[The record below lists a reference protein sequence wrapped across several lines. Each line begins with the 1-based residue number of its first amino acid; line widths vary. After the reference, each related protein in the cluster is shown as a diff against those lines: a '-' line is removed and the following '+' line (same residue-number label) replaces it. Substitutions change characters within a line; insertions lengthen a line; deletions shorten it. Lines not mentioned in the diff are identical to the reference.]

1 MDADVSGYFIFCSLS
16 PLSNLLYHD
25 AVGASEL
32 QASGEVKSIHPAQ
45 DKCKHHHRHIGLNAR
60 QVESSGDYNQYR
72 VDEARED
79 RENVCQGTNSKA

>member
-1 MDADVSGYFIFCSLS
+1 MS

-79 RENVCQGTNSKA
+79 RETVVKELIPRLKSVNVT